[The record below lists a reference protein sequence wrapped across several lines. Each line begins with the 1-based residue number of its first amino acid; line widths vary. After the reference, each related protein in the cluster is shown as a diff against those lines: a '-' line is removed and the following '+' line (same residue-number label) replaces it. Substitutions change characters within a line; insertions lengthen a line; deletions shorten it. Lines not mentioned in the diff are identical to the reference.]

1 MTGYPADSP
10 AGTAGGLDAIFPASL
25 AVPARV
31 RSLLRFRL
39 LEWRMRE
46 IVDDV
51 LLIADELVANAV
63 QSTPDRDIHVR
74 FRRAVTVVE
83 FAVWD
88 SSAELP
94 VLRPVVE
101 MTLDDVLPDPCALE
115 PGRADGGRGLHIV
128 RALASD
134 CGVRK
139 TEPTGKWV
147 WAAIAL

>member
-10 AGTAGGLDAIFPASL
+10 AGTAGGVDAIFPASA

-31 RSLLRFRL
+31 RALLRFRL
-39 LEWRMRE
+39 LEWDLRE
-46 IVDDV
+46 ILDDV

-74 FRRAVTVVE
+74 FRRDVEMVE

-88 SSAELP
+88 SSGEMP

-101 MTLDDVLPDPCALE
+101 LTLDDVRPDPCALE
-115 PGRADGGRGLHIV
+115 PGRVDGGRGLQIV